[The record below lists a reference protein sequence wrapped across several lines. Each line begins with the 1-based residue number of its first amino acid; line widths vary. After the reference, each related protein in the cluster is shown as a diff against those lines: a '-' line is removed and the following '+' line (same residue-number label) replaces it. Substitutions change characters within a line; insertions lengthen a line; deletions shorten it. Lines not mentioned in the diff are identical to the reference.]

1 MKKYFKVM
9 SLLLCMMAI
18 PMTFV
23 ACGGDD
29 DDNTPSGG
37 GDKPGSAVSVQDLYG
52 AWYGIDENSDKK
64 VNVFIVTFEPNGKGN
79 FVEIKAKAEHNW
91 DVENDKSFE
100 YTWTYENGTVTM
112 TVGDEQMSAD
122 VLKKN
127 DDDGTITIKRHLE
140 EGESDEIK
148 IYKIQ
153 NTQEAFLIF
162 NDLRNQKLQ
171 GDGGEGGE
179 NNGQPDASIAEQD
192 IMGYWYGIDENNDKR
207 VNIFVMY
214 FSEQGHGMYGEYKA
228 KANEGWEPYWEGP
241 IETQW
246 ILQNGIL
253 AMTGEVE
260 GEQFV
265 RVGEIL
271 KKENNTL
278 VVRRHLE
285 GDATDVV
292 TLIQINEPQAVEGI
306 LNRLL
311 ADKQK

>member
-37 GDKPGSAVSVQDLYG
+37 GDKSGSAVSVQDLYG

-91 DVENDKSFE
+91 EVENDKSFE

-148 IYKIQ
+148 IYKVQ
-153 NTQEAFLIF
+153 NTQEAYLIF
-162 NDLRNQKLQ
+162 SELRNQKLQ
-171 GDGGEGGE
+171 GEGGEGGE
-179 NNGQPDASIAEQD
+179 NDEQPDVSVTAQD
-192 IMGYWYGIDENNDKR
+192 ILGCWYGIDENNDKR
-207 VNIFVMY
+207 VNVFVMGFY
-214 FSEQGHGMYGEYKA
+214 QQGYGLYGEYKA
-228 KANEGWEPYWEGP
+228 KANNNWVPEQEGP
-241 IETQW
+241 IQMQWELQDGVLTMYAQVEEETF
-246 ILQNGIL
+246 
-253 AMTGEVE
+253 E
-260 GEQFV
+260 
-265 RVGEIL
+265 RVGDIL
-271 KKENNTL
+271 KVDRNTIT
-278 VVRRHLE
+278 VKRHLE
-285 GDATDVV
+285 EGETDVV
-292 TLIQINEPQAVEGI
+292 TLYRINEPQEAMQVLEKLVGE
-306 LNRLL
+306 
-311 ADKQK
+311 KQ